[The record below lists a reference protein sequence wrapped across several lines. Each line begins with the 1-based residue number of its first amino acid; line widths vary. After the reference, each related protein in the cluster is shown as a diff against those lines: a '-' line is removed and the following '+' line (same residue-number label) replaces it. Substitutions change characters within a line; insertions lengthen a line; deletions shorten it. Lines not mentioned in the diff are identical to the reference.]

1 MISSNPVLGASELT
15 ILTLGNWAGLLALL
29 ACMAAAYTYRI
40 SVEEAALVAA
50 LGEPYKEYMRRTRR
64 LVPFLF

>member
-1 MISSNPVLGASELT
+1 MHDINRSRPF
-15 ILTLGNWAGLLALL
+15 IIAGGRLF
-29 ACMAAAYTYRI
+29 ACMGATYTYRI

-64 LVPFLF
+64 LIPFLF